1 MYNSTLLV
9 PAHEEEDEGDDAEDA
24 DDDGDTHEDRGSSE
38 SRRENRSEVVQ
49 SASADIGPI
58 LAEMFRTG
66 QTLFKCI
73 QTKKDRQGESLE
85 LPTQFYDL
93 QFRTIKR

>member
-1 MYNSTLLV
+1 MYYSYVRLL

-24 DDDGDTHEDRGSSE
+24 DDDGDTHEYRGGSE
-38 SRRENRSEVVQ
+38 SRGENGAEVVQ
-49 SASADIGPI
+49 AASADVRPI

-73 QTKKDRQGESLE
+73 HYSD
-85 LPTQFYDL
+85 
-93 QFRTIKR
+93 